1 MKALLQYVQ
10 QVIASGQDGTISAL
24 LDTGEIGTLTVRK
37 RSIVAA
43 SLADSTGKAALESL
57 KLAEIVHMEF
67 WKGILRKNDV
77 HKMVVLQ
84 SETNALSP
92 IPEDE
97 LCPAGAPIEVDEND
111 DRESDSTT
119 EVEDSDMGT
128 DDKEDLGES
137 EIKHEPQETLQLSSR
152 HVEALTAALLE
163 YVGPAADI
171 LIQGAVAEANTAD
184 ELIEL
189 LCKELFSD
197 KERDDFAHTAFFILG
212 QT

>member
-43 SLADSTGKAALESL
+43 SLEDSTGKAALESL
-57 KLAEIVHMEF
+57 KLAKIVHMEL

-97 LCPAGAPIEVDEND
+97 LCPEGAPIEVDEND
-111 DRESDSTT
+111 DEDTGSIDDEESDT
-119 EVEDSDMGT
+119 EADE
-128 DDKEDLGES
+128 KEDLGES
-137 EIKHEPQETLQLSSR
+137 EIKHEPEETLELSSK
-152 HVEALTAALLE
+152 HIEALTTALLE

-171 LIQGAVAEANTAD
+171 LIQGAVEQANTPD